1 LTGLAYDRGLADE
14 QGSSYQNRP
23 AQFAA
28 QQFAFALR
36 AAGVTVP
43 HGTRTSTAR
52 APRSS
57 RLLSTVNS
65 PRMSTLVRLTNVPSD
80 NFFAEML
87 LKDLGAHFGG
97 RGSTA
102 AGAGVVRAQ
111 LASSLGL
118 HPRLDDG
125 SGLSR
130 DDLTSPR
137 DVVTLLSSLAGD
149 QPFVNSLAVAGESGT
164 LEAGLHGTYA
174 QARCRGKTGS
184 LHDVANLVGYCT
196 ARDNHTLAFAFLM
209 NAVDPTGG
217 HAIEDQMAVAVARYN
232 G

>member
-1 LTGLAYDRGLADE
+1 
-14 QGSSYQNRP
+14 
-23 AQFAA
+23 
-28 QQFAFALR
+28 
-36 AAGVTVP
+36 
-43 HGTRTSTAR
+43 
-52 APRSS
+52 
-57 RLLSTVNS
+57 
-65 PRMSTLVRLTNVPSD
+65 MSTIVQLTNVPSD

-102 AGAGVVRAQ
+102 AGAGVVRSQ
-111 LASSLGL
+111 LASSFGI

-130 DDLTSPR
+130 DDLTSPQ
-137 DVVTLLSSLAGD
+137 DVVTLLSSLADD
-149 QPFVNSLAVAGESGT
+149 QPFVGSLAVAGESGT
-164 LEAGLHGTYA
+164 LEAGLHGSYA
-174 QARCRGKTGS
+174 QGRCRGKTGS

-209 NAVDPTGG
+209 NAVDPTAG
-217 HAIEDQMAVAVARYN
+217 HALEDQMAVAVAKYS